1 NFGGVLLH
9 KMRLIPREQISVIC
23 AGIVVSLLPYFFPLD
38 GKPHADWLQFLGRFH
53 PLLVHLPIGL
63 VALFPVLEF
72 MGARRPAM
80 REAAGF
86 VLLIA
91 LAACFISIFFGL
103 LLAYGSGENGSTVT
117 YHMRGAIALTLELL
131 FCLSVRRSWLVRDRL
146 HAYYV
151 LLAAVLITLAWTGHE
166 GGSLPPATHFLPPYF
181 PPPLT

>member
-1 NFGGVLLH
+1 QQVHLRIPRLASKAHQPGARLCGARNFGVSAAARVANFGGVLLH
-9 KMRLIPREQISVIC
+9 KVRLIPREQISVIC

-117 YHMRGAIALTLELL
+117 YHMRGAI
-131 FCLSVRRSWLVRDRL
+131 
-146 HAYYV
+146 
-151 LLAAVLITLAWTGHE
+151 
-166 GGSLPPATHFLPPYF
+166 
-181 PPPLT
+181 